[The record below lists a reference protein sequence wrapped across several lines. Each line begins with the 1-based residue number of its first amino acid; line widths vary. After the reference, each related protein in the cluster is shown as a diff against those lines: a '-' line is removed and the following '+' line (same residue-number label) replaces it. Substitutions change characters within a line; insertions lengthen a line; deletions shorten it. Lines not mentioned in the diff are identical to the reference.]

1 MVDELELLRK
11 DWQKQE
17 QSLPHFSKEELYPM
31 LLKKSSSIVKWI
43 LIVSVFE
50 FGLWLILTFG
60 IQIKNDQIK
69 SVENAIGKD
78 FEMMLDGIH
87 IFALVFF
94 LGWFL
99 MNYRKIKNTDSPIT
113 LMKNIINTRKT
124 VKFYIWFNILFL
136 IISTI
141 FTFLLISSNS
151 PSTFES
157 NNLFIALI
165 ILISFLGF
173 VVSLLFLFYK
183 LLYGKLLK
191 RLENNYK
198 ELINMKF

>member
-60 IQIKNDQIK
+60 IRMSNDQAS
-69 SVENAIGKD
+69 SVENAIGSTTEIA
-78 FEMMLDGIH
+78 FTAIH
-87 IFALVFF
+87 LVALVFF
-94 LGWFL
+94 LGWFF
-99 MNYRKIKNTDSPIT
+99 MNYKKIQNTDSPSL

-124 VKFYIWFNILFL
+124 VKYYIWFNL
-136 IISTI
+136 IFFVVATI
-141 FTFLLISSNS
+141 GAFVLIEMNAPETLRSGNLGIAIAGLLLILGLSVGV
-151 PSTFES
+151 
-157 NNLFIALI
+157 LLI
-165 ILISFLGF
+165 
-173 VVSLLFLFYK
+173 FYK
-183 LLYGKLLK
+183 LLYGRLLK
-191 RLENNYK
+191 RLKSNYE
-198 ELINMKF
+198 ELKKLEV

>member
-60 IQIKNDQIK
+60 IRMSNDQAS
-69 SVENAIGKD
+69 SVENAIGGTTEIA
-78 FEMMLDGIH
+78 FTAIH
-87 IFALVFF
+87 LVALVFF
-94 LGWFL
+94 LVWFF
-99 MNYRKIKNTDSPIT
+99 MNYKKIQNTDSPSL

-124 VKFYIWFNILFL
+124 VKYYIWFNL
-136 IISTI
+136 IFFVVATI
-141 FTFLLISSNS
+141 GAFVLIEINAPETLRSGNLGIAIAGLLLILGLSVGI
-151 PSTFES
+151 
-157 NNLFIALI
+157 LLI
-165 ILISFLGF
+165 
-173 VVSLLFLFYK
+173 FYK
-183 LLYGKLLK
+183 LLYGRLLK
-191 RLENNYK
+191 RLKSNYE
-198 ELINMKF
+198 ELKKLEV

>member
-124 VKFYIWFNILFL
+124 VKFYIWFNL
-136 IISTI
+136 IFFVVATI
-141 FTFLLISSNS
+141 GAFVLIEINAPETLRSGNLGIAIAGLLLILGLSVGI
-151 PSTFES
+151 
-157 NNLFIALI
+157 LLI
-165 ILISFLGF
+165 
-173 VVSLLFLFYK
+173 FYK
-183 LLYGKLLK
+183 LLYSRLLK
-191 RLENNYK
+191 RLKSNYE
-198 ELINMKF
+198 ELKKLEV

>member
-60 IQIKNDQIK
+60 IRMSNDQAS
-69 SVENAIGKD
+69 SVENAIGSTTEIA
-78 FEMMLDGIH
+78 FTAIH
-87 IFALVFF
+87 LVALVFF
-94 LGWFL
+94 LGWFF
-99 MNYRKIKNTDSPIT
+99 MNYKKIQNTDSPSL

-124 VKFYIWFNILFL
+124 VKYYIWFNL
-136 IISTI
+136 IFFVVATI
-141 FTFLLISSNS
+141 GAFVLIEINAPETLRSGNLGIAIAGLLLILGLSVGV
-151 PSTFES
+151 
-157 NNLFIALI
+157 LLI
-165 ILISFLGF
+165 
-173 VVSLLFLFYK
+173 FYK
-183 LLYGKLLK
+183 LLYGRLLK
-191 RLENNYK
+191 RLKSNYE
-198 ELINMKF
+198 ELKKLEV